1 MTPEM
6 IKCLVIF
13 VAMVLGYVFYDKLKL
28 PMGATA
34 TVALLLCVYT
44 GLVPAKTAL
53 GFFANKNVILILGMF
68 VVVAGFNRT
77 QAVKKMSQLV
87 TKVSGGSF
95 MKMFVGYTLVGCL
108 LSQFI
113 PSPMSVYAVMFPL
126 VMASCEDMGISPSKA
141 MFPLALVV
149 IGTCGTLPLGAG
161 AVTFAQYNGY
171 LEAYGVTDVS
181 FTLMDFF
188 YGRIAAMIA
197 IIIYAIFVGAK
208 ISPDQPP
215 VSITTTTAKSRGSKE
230 VAPLDPVREVI
241 GYSVFILTV
250 IGLVFESK
258 LGIPGWQVTVTGGVL
273 MVITGVL
280 TPKQATDS
288 FPFRIVLMVIGALVM
303 GTAMVECGLGDKI
316 GEVVASVVGNTRNGY
331 VIGAL
336 FFIVPFVM
344 TQFMNNQSCQAI
356 FQPIVILSCQALGCD
371 PRGPLILLS
380 AACLTAFL
388 TPMATGTIPMV
399 MGTGGYDQ
407 ASLIKQGCLPSL
419 IITVVSVLSVM
430 TLFPAF

>member
-6 IKCLVIF
+6 IKCLAIF
-13 VAMVLGYVFYDKLKL
+13 VAMVLGYVFYDKLKIS
-28 PMGATA
+28 MGTTA
-34 TVALLLCVYT
+34 MAALLLCVFT

-53 GFFANKNVILILGMF
+53 GYFANKNVILILGMF
-68 VVVAGFNRT
+68 VVVTGFNRT
-77 QAVKKMSQLV
+77 QAVRKMSHLV

-95 MKMFVGYTLVGCL
+95 KKMFAGYALIGCL

-126 VMASCEDMGISPSKA
+126 VMASCEDMGVSPSKA

-171 LEAYGVTDVS
+171 LEAFGITDIS
-181 FTLMDFF
+181 FTMMDFF
-188 YGRIAAMIA
+188 YGRIITLVVVV
-197 IIIYAIFVGAK
+197 IYAIFVGAK
-208 ISPDQPP
+208 ISPEQPP
-215 VSITTTTAKSRGSKE
+215 VAITTTNAKARGGKE
-230 VAPLDPVREVI
+230 IAPLDPVREVI

-250 IGLVFESK
+250 IGLVAESK
-258 LGIPGWQVTVTGGVL
+258 IGIPGWQVTLTGAVL
-273 MVITGVL
+273 MVISGVL
-280 TPKQATDS
+280 TPKEATDS
-288 FPFRIVLMVIGALVM
+288 FPFRIVLMIIGALVM
-303 GTAMVECGLGDKI
+303 GSAMSECGLGDKI
-316 GEVVASVVGNTRNGY
+316 GELVAAVVGETRNGY
-331 VIGAL
+331 IIGAL
-336 FFIVPFVM
+336 FFVVPFIM

-356 FQPIVILSCQALGCD
+356 FLPIVILSCQALGCD

-407 ASLIKQGCLPSL
+407 ASLIKQGWLPSL
-419 IITVVSVLSVM
+419 IITAVSVLSVM
-430 TLFPAF
+430 TLYPAF